1 MSQNQPLYLVPP
13 ADPMIKSWE
22 PKFLQ
27 LEKGNL
33 DLIFTV
39 NPNIVNDNEVAYI
52 QQMVIALQ
60 HYPHLIEKMLFAVSL
75 RFRLVDDVEV
85 ELSED
90 AWKTDPQVY
99 RWFHQ
104 MYNLPLIVFFIKDHD
119 ARFYTLMGDVLA
131 KGGLD
136 YEMDDNGNAIG
147 VSFNEE
153 QMQTFAQRIYS
164 SCWSFIL
171 YCHGIGFSPDRYVDA
186 LIADYG
192 MPFSVA
198 DIRKEC
204 EEIIENGGAVRVVPI
219 DRK

>member
-1 MSQNQPLYLVPP
+1 MNKNQPLYLVPP
-13 ADPMIKSWE
+13 TDPMIKSWE

-39 NPNIVNDNEVAYI
+39 NPNIVNGNEVAYI

-99 RWFHQ
+99 RWFHAMHQ
-104 MYNLPLIVFFIKDHD
+104 LPLIVFFIKDHD
-119 ARFYTLMGDVLA
+119 ARFYTLFGDYLSA
-131 KGGLD
+131 GGLD
-136 YEMDDNGNAIG
+136 YEMDANGNAVGIRL
-147 VSFNEE
+147 NEE
-153 QMQTFAQRIYS
+153 QIQTFAQRIYA
-164 SCWSFIL
+164 SCKTFWL
-171 YCHGIGFSPDRYVDA
+171 YCYGTGFNCDTYIDA
-186 LIADYG
+186 LIADYD

-198 DIRKEC
+198 EISKEC
-204 EEIIENGGAVRVVPI
+204 EDEIEKGAAVRVVPI
-219 DRK
+219 DNK